1 MSNLYNDAVV
11 EALADEFFDD
21 VKYAIEWL
29 ERQGFDKDDLFE
41 MSEEEL
47 CDLYIDISMDL
58 RG

>member
-21 VKYAIEWL
+21 VEYAIEWL